1 MFIYNFKLLNI
12 AIYGSTADKNPQVLR
27 QPKMLPLLILYNQRK
42 SHKPQNCHEIFIR
55 RNITIG
61 RQKPLNYENIIEGAD
76 HKRIPNVQ
84 QRVSVFV
91 GEKKKFTRLVKIKE
105 KKKYF
110 NSIKTKCATKK
121 LHKILK
127 LKRTSLKTC

>member
-1 MFIYNFKLLNI
+1 MKSSLVNEEGRN
-12 AIYGSTADKNPQVLR
+12 R
-27 QPKMLPLLILYNQRK
+27 RK
-42 SHKPQNCHEIFIR
+42 YT
-55 RNITIG
+55 TIG
-61 RQKPLNYENIIEGAD
+61 RQKSLNYYYENIIEGAD

-110 NSIKTKCATKK
+110 NSIKTKCFICQ